1 MFLVFYKVL
10 SYLVFPILL
19 LVIFYRK
26 LINKEDPIR
35 YKEKFL
41 IYSFN
46 KENIKDKEVIWIHA
60 ASIGEVNSVLPLI
73 KNIIKKNDK
82 LFVVLSSTT
91 VTSSYLVKKFEI
103 NKENFAHCF
112 FPFDYSFLI
121 KKFLNIWNPKLI
133 IFIDSEV
140 GQYAYLKLKKEVNP

>member
-1 MFLVFYKVL
+1 MFLIFYKVL
-10 SYLVFPILL
+10 SYLIFPILL

-41 IYSFN
+41 IYSSNNRNFKN
-46 KENIKDKEVIWIHA
+46 KEVIWIHA

-73 KNIIKKNDK
+73 KNIIKGNEK
-82 LFVVLSSTT
+82 LFIVLTSTT

-103 NKENFAHCF
+103 NKENFTHCF
-112 FPFDYSFLI
+112 FPFDYKFLI
-121 KKFLNIWNPKLI
+121 NVPHTLMFTVTLVNCPKTL
-133 IFIDSEV
+133 
-140 GQYAYLKLKKEVNP
+140 